1 MRASRERRT
10 SSAGA
15 SEFWT
20 SAVQCVTVSVLCYC
34 NSLRGD
40 FVHDDTFAIV
50 GNPDAWPGS
59 PLARLFGNDFWGK
72 PLTDSRSHKSYR
84 PLCVLT
90 FRLNACISGVEP
102 LGFHVLNVLLHTV
115 ATLLF
120 LCTCRVAVFT
130 RKHPARLAA
139 LLFASHPVHCE
150 AVAGIVGRA
159 DVLAC
164 VLYLLT
170 FLTYVKSL
178 AAYSA
183 DSVCLQTVR
192 PGLLV
197 TSLALGTCAMFAKET
212 GVTVLGVCVGYD
224 IIMSW
229 NERPCPAGGL
239 WRVIRLKRAFLQRVG
254 AVTVV
259 VVALL
264 CFRIAVMGGTLPVFT
279 EQDNP
284 ASFSPHRL
292 TRFLSYSNAAA
303 RHAWLLLCP
312 STLCYDWQ
320 ADSIPR
326 LSSFWDIR
334 CAAPL
339 ALFTT
344 FTLMIRRA
352 LCHPQADERQT
363 LAMGL
368 LFLTIPFLPASNL
381 FFPVGFVLAERVLYM
396 PSMGACVLVSHGLDR
411 LGAAGPRR
419 PVLHSLA
426 GPALV
431 ILYASKTI
439 RQNEVWHS
447 RETLFRSGV
456 QTLPHNAKAH
466 YNYANWL
473 KDVGRL
479 AEAAQHY
486 QETLRLAPN
495 HSSAL
500 NNLGT
505 LTNNSVRAEQFFWK
519 ALSVMPNHSRA
530 MFNLGSLYKV
540 QGRLMEAE
548 HWFRQAIA
556 TSPLF
561 PDPHSSLAAVLT
573 EQGRPSGAEEAY
585 REALKALPG
594 NANIHN
600 NYAVFLATQGDRLR
614 AERHYR
620 QAMFLQP
627 SHAVAMSNLGR
638 LYRTTG
644 HSGEAEKWFRRS
656 LSVKYN
662 TDTLELLG
670 ALYYHTG
677 RLRAARDTYQ
687 QAVQMAPENARKR
700 LALAQVLSRQ
710 GDTKEAG
717 QQVAHAITLDPNCL
731 ECFHLQASLAI
742 QAGHFKQALISV
754 QEALGHA
761 PTDKRL
767 HAELLFSQGNCQ
779 RELHQFPQAFK
790 SYQQAVELYP
800 GLPSAWINMGAI
812 LHLQGDYSG
821 AHHHYQQAIRLDP
834 QSPLLQDNIAK
845 LSRAMQGNTGQR

>member
-1 MRASRERRT
+1 RIVTT
-10 SSAGA
+10 SPKLDEGSVFTPVCLSAY
-15 SEFWT
+15 F
-20 SAVQCVTVSVLCYC
+20 AVQCVTVSVLCYC
-34 NSLRGD
+34 NSLHGD

-59 PLARLFGNDFWGK
+59 PLSRLFGNDFWGK

-102 LGFHVLNVLLHTV
+102 LGFHVLNVLLHTA

-170 FLTYVKSL
+170 FLAYVKSL
-178 AAYSA
+178 AACSA
-183 DSVCLQTVR
+183 ESACLQTVR

-197 TSLALGTCAMFAKET
+197 ASFGLGTCAMLAKET

-229 NERPCPAGGL
+229 KERQA
-239 WRVIRLKRAFLQRVG
+239 
-254 AVTVV
+254 VV
-259 VVALL
+259 VLL

-303 RHAWLLLCP
+303 QHAWLLLCP

-334 CAAPL
+334 CAAPM

-344 FTLMIRRA
+344 FTLMMRRA
-352 LCHPQADERQT
+352 LCHPQVWIHSPT
-363 LAMGL
+363 L
-368 LFLTIPFLPASNL
+368 FPIPAQSWTYICNL

-411 LGAAGPRR
+411 LGAMGTRH
-419 PVLHSLA
+419 PVVHSLA

-431 ILYASKTI
+431 ILYASKTF

-447 RETLFRSGV
+447 RETLF
-456 QTLPHNAKAH
+456 
-466 YNYANWL
+466 
-473 KDVGRL
+473 
-479 AEAAQHY
+479 
-486 QETLRLAPN
+486 RLAPN

-505 LTNNSVRAEQFFWK
+505 LTNNSIRAEEFFWK

-530 MFNLGSLYKV
+530 MFNLGSLYKYVKTPYEAPMV
-540 QGRLMEAE
+540 QAADTFL
-548 HWFRQAIA
+548 
-556 TSPLF
+556 LF
-561 PDPHSSLAAVLT
+561 AVILLLVYGSLAAGPLSFLCVIDVAL
-573 EQGRPSGAEEAY
+573 QGRSSEAEEAY
-585 REALKALPG
+585 REALQTLPG

-600 NYAVFLATQGDRLR
+600 NYAVLLAAQGDRLR

-620 QAMFLQP
+620 QAILLQP
-627 SHAVAMSNLGR
+627 SHSVAMSNLGR
-638 LYRTTG
+638 LYRTKG

-656 LSVKYN
+656 LSVKSN

-687 QAVQMAPENARKR
+687 QAVQMAPESARKR
-700 LALAQVLSRQ
+700 LALV
-710 GDTKEAG
+710 
-717 QQVAHAITLDPNCL
+717 
-731 ECFHLQASLAI
+731 
-742 QAGHFKQALISV
+742 
-754 QEALGHA
+754 
-761 PTDKRL
+761 
-767 HAELLFSQGNCQ
+767 
-779 RELHQFPQAFK
+779 
-790 SYQQAVELYP
+790 
-800 GLPSAWINMGAI
+800 
-812 LHLQGDYSG
+812 
-821 AHHHYQQAIRLDP
+821 
-834 QSPLLQDNIAK
+834 
-845 LSRAMQGNTGQR
+845 